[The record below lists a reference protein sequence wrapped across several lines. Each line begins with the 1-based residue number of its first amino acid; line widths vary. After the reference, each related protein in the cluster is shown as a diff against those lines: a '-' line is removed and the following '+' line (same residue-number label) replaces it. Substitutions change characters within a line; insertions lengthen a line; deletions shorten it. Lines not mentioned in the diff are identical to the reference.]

1 MTTPLSGIKV
11 IEIGTL
17 IAAPFAARLMAEF
30 GAEVIKIESLGQ
42 GDPLRK
48 WRKLHEGTSLWWY
61 LQSRNKKSLAL
72 NLKSSE
78 GLGLIKQLLGDA
90 DVLIENLRPGG
101 LEKLGLGWDVLH
113 SLNPKLTLVRISGY
127 GQTGPYR
134 DRPGF
139 GAIGEAM
146 GGIRYTTGNPDSPP
160 ARVGVSLGDS
170 LASLHGVI
178 GALMSLLRVKTGQ
191 GDGQVVDVS
200 LAESVFNVMESL
212 VPEYDMLGHVR
223 ERSGGALPGIA
234 PSNTYLTAD
243 GAYVVIAGNSDP
255 IYKRLM
261 TAIGRSD
268 LAEAAEFA
276 HNDGRAAKSAV
287 LDAAITHWTSS
298 LPIEQVLSAL
308 EAAEVPAGRI
318 YSVADIVS
326 DPHYQARDM
335 LLNAQLPGGVS
346 VKMPGIV
353 PKLSET
359 PGAVNWQGPALGQHT
374 DDILSGLGLADADI
388 QRLKI
393 RGWCNDPGLFRA
405 IDRAGSLAARWPA
418 NRTDLGRDGR
428 QDRADRPT
436 LSRRVFTDR
445 GGLVRLAQGH
455 PGAA

>member
-1 MTTPLSGIKV
+1 MTGPLQGVRV

-17 IAAPFAARLMAEF
+17 IAAPFAARLMGEF

-61 LQSRNKKSLAL
+61 LQSRNKKSLSL
-72 NLKSSE
+72 NLKSAE
-78 GLGLIKQLLGDA
+78 GIDIVKRLAESA
-90 DVLIENLRPGG
+90 DVLIENLRPGA

-113 SLNPKLTLVRISGY
+113 ALNPKLTLVRISGY
-127 GQTGPYR
+127 GQSGPYR

-146 GGIRYTTGNPDSPP
+146 GGIRYTTGTPGSPP

-170 LASLHGVI
+170 LASMHAVM

-234 PSNTYLTAD
+234 PSNTYPTAD

-255 IYKRLM
+255 IFKRLM
-261 TAIGRSD
+261 QAVGRDD
-268 LAEAAEFA
+268 LGETPAFA
-276 HNDGRAAKSAV
+276 HNDGRAAQSDL
-287 LDAAITHWTSS
+287 LDAAISAWSS
-298 LPIEQVLSAL
+298 ALPIDEVLKAL
-308 EAAEVPAGRI
+308 EQAEVPAGRI
-318 YSVADIVS
+318 YNVADIVA
-326 DPHYQARDM
+326 DPHYQAREMILD
-335 LLNAQLPGGVS
+335 AELPGGAS

-353 PKLSET
+353 PKLSDT
-359 PGAVNWQGPALGQHT
+359 PGSVNWQGPALGQHT
-374 DDILSGLGLADADI
+374 DSVLGELGMTAADI
-388 QRLKI
+388 AQLKAS
-393 RGWCNDPGLFRA
+393 GVV
-405 IDRAGSLAARWPA
+405 
-418 NRTDLGRDGR
+418 
-428 QDRADRPT
+428 Q
-436 LSRRVFTDR
+436 
-445 GGLVRLAQGH
+445 
-455 PGAA
+455 

>member
-1 MTTPLSGIKV
+1 MTAPLSGIKV

-30 GAEVIKIESLGQ
+30 GAEVIKIETLGQ

-72 NLKSSE
+72 DLKSAE
-78 GLGLIKQLLGDA
+78 GLSLIKQLLGDA

-113 SLNPKLTLVRISGY
+113 ALNPKLTLVRISGY

-191 GDGQVVDVS
+191 GDGQIVDVS
-200 LAESVFNVMESL
+200 LAESVFNLMESL

-261 TAIGRSD
+261 TTIGRAD
-268 LAEAAEFA
+268 LAEAVEFA
-276 HNDGRAAKSAV
+276 HNDGRAAKSAL

-335 LLNAQLPGGVS
+335 LLNAELPGGVS

-359 PGAVNWQGPALGQHT
+359 PGAVNWQGPSLGQHT
-374 DDILSGLGLADADI
+374 DDILGSLGLTVADI
-388 QRLKI
+388 QRLKTS
-393 RGWCNDPGLFRA
+393 GVV
-405 IDRAGSLAARWPA
+405 
-418 NRTDLGRDGR
+418 
-428 QDRADRPT
+428 Q
-436 LSRRVFTDR
+436 
-445 GGLVRLAQGH
+445 
-455 PGAA
+455 

>member
-1 MTTPLSGIKV
+1 MTAPLSGIKV

-30 GAEVIKIESLGQ
+30 GAEVIKIESMGQ

-48 WRKLHEGTSLWWY
+48 WRKLHQGTSLWWY

-72 NLKSSE
+72 DLKSAE
-78 GLGLIKQLLGDA
+78 GLALVKQLLGDA

-113 SLNPKLTLVRISGY
+113 ALNPRLTLVRISGY

-134 DRPGF
+134 DRSGF

-200 LAESVFNVMESL
+200 LAESVFNLMESL

-261 TAIGRSD
+261 TAIGRID
-268 LAEAAEFA
+268 LAEDEALA
-276 HNDGRAAKSAV
+276 HNDGRAAQSGL

-298 LPIEQVLSAL
+298 LPIERVLDAL
-308 EAAEVPAGRI
+308 QAAEVPAGRI
-318 YSVADIVS
+318 YSVADIVA
-326 DPHYQARDM
+326 DPHYQARGM
-335 LLNAQLPGGVS
+335 LLNAELPGGLT

-353 PKLSET
+353 PKLSQT
-359 PGAVNWQGPALGQHT
+359 PGAVNWQGPSLGQHT
-374 DDILSGLGLADADI
+374 DEILGGMGLAEVDI
-388 QRLKI
+388 QRLK
-393 RGWCNDPGLFRA
+393 N
-405 IDRAGSLAARWPA
+405 AGVV
-418 NRTDLGRDGR
+418 
-428 QDRADRPT
+428 Q
-436 LSRRVFTDR
+436 
-445 GGLVRLAQGH
+445 
-455 PGAA
+455 

>member
-1 MTTPLSGIKV
+1 MTGPLQGVRV

-17 IAAPFAARLMAEF
+17 IAAPFAARLMGEF
-30 GAEVIKIESLGQ
+30 GAEVIKIEAMGQ

-61 LQSRNKKSLAL
+61 LQSRNKKSLSL
-72 NLKSSE
+72 NLKSPE
-78 GLGLIKQLLGDA
+78 GIDIVKRLAESA
-90 DVLIENLRPGG
+90 DVLIENLRPGA

-113 SLNPKLTLVRISGY
+113 ALNPKLTLVRISGY
-127 GQTGPYR
+127 GQSGPYR

-146 GGIRYTTGNPDSPP
+146 GGIRYTTGTPGSPP

-170 LASLHGVI
+170 LASMHAVM

-234 PSNTYLTAD
+234 PSNTYPTAD

-255 IYKRLM
+255 IFKRLM
-261 TAIGRSD
+261 QAIGRPD
-268 LAEAAEFA
+268 LGDTPEFA
-276 HNDGRAAKSAV
+276 HNDGRAAQSDRLDGAISAWSSALPIDAV
-287 LDAAITHWTSS
+287 LK
-298 LPIEQVLSAL
+298 AL
-308 EAAEVPAGRI
+308 EQAEVPAGRI
-318 YSVADIVS
+318 YNVADIVA

-335 LLNAQLPGGVS
+335 ILDAELPGGAT

-359 PGAVNWQGPALGQHT
+359 PGSVNWQGPALGQHT
-374 DDILSGLGLADADI
+374 DSVLGELGISAADI
-388 QRLKI
+388 AQLKHS
-393 RGWCNDPGLFRA
+393 GVV
-405 IDRAGSLAARWPA
+405 
-418 NRTDLGRDGR
+418 
-428 QDRADRPT
+428 Q
-436 LSRRVFTDR
+436 
-445 GGLVRLAQGH
+445 
-455 PGAA
+455 

>member
-1 MTTPLSGIKV
+1 MTAPLSGIKV

-30 GAEVIKIESLGQ
+30 GADVIKIESMGQ

-72 NLKSSE
+72 DLKSSE
-78 GLGLIKQLLGDA
+78 GLDLIKQLLGDA

-101 LEKLGLGWDVLH
+101 LEKLGLGWEVLH
-113 SLNPKLTLVRISGY
+113 ALNPKLTLVRISGY

-146 GGIRYTTGNPDSPP
+146 GGIRYTTGNPESPP

-191 GDGQVVDVS
+191 GEGQVVDVS

-234 PSNTYLTAD
+234 PSNTYPTAD

-255 IYKRLM
+255 IYRRLM
-261 TAIGRSD
+261 HAIGRAD
-268 LAEAAEFA
+268 LADAPELA
-276 HNDGRAAKSAV
+276 HNDGRAAQSAV

-298 LPIEQVLSAL
+298 QPIDRVLSAL

-335 LLNAQLPGGVS
+335 LLDAQLPGGVS

-353 PKLSET
+353 PKLSQT
-359 PGAVNWQGPALGQHT
+359 PGGVNWQGPALGQHT
-374 DDILSGLGLADADI
+374 DEILGNLGLGGADI
-388 QRLKI
+388 QRL
-393 RGWCNDPGLFRA
+393 RA
-405 IDRAGSLAARWPA
+405 SGVV
-418 NRTDLGRDGR
+418 
-428 QDRADRPT
+428 Q
-436 LSRRVFTDR
+436 
-445 GGLVRLAQGH
+445 
-455 PGAA
+455 

>member
-1 MTTPLSGIKV
+1 MTAPLSGIKV

-30 GAEVIKIESLGQ
+30 GADVIKIESMGQ

-72 NLKSSE
+72 DLKSSE
-78 GLGLIKQLLGDA
+78 GLDLFKQLLGDA

-101 LEKLGLGWDVLH
+101 LEKLGLGWEVLH
-113 SLNPKLTLVRISGY
+113 ALNPKLTLVRISGY

-146 GGIRYTTGNPDSPP
+146 GGIRYTTGNPESPP

-191 GDGQVVDVS
+191 GEGQIVDVS

-234 PSNTYLTAD
+234 PSNTYPTAD

-255 IYKRLM
+255 IYRRLM
-261 TAIGRSD
+261 HAIGRSD
-268 LAEAAEFA
+268 LADAPELA
-276 HNDGRAAKSAV
+276 HNDGRAAQSAV

-298 LPIEQVLSAL
+298 QPIDRVLSAL

-326 DPHYQARDM
+326 DLHYQARDM
-335 LLNAQLPGGVS
+335 LLDAQLPGGVS

-353 PKLSET
+353 PKLSQT
-359 PGAVNWQGPALGQHT
+359 PGGVNWQGPALGQHT
-374 DDILSGLGLADADI
+374 DEILGNLGLGGADI
-388 QRLKI
+388 QRL
-393 RGWCNDPGLFRA
+393 RA
-405 IDRAGSLAARWPA
+405 SGVV
-418 NRTDLGRDGR
+418 
-428 QDRADRPT
+428 Q
-436 LSRRVFTDR
+436 
-445 GGLVRLAQGH
+445 
-455 PGAA
+455 

>member
-1 MTTPLSGIKV
+1 MTAPLSGIKV

-17 IAAPFAARLMAEF
+17 IAAPFAARLIAEF
-30 GAEVIKIESLGQ
+30 GAEVIKIEALGQ

-72 NLKSSE
+72 DLKSAE
-78 GLGLIKQLLGDA
+78 GLDLIKQLLGDA

-113 SLNPKLTLVRISGY
+113 ALNPKLTLVRISGY

-178 GALMSLLRVKTGQ
+178 GALMALLRVKTGQ

-200 LAESVFNVMESL
+200 LAESVFNLMESL

-261 TAIGRSD
+261 TTIGRAD

-276 HNDGRAAKSAV
+276 HNDGRAAKSAL

-335 LLNAQLPGGVS
+335 LLNAELPGGVS

-359 PGAVNWQGPALGQHT
+359 PGAVNWQGPSLGQHT
-374 DDILSGLGLADADI
+374 DDILGSLGLTVADI
-388 QRLKI
+388 QRLKTS
-393 RGWCNDPGLFRA
+393 GVV
-405 IDRAGSLAARWPA
+405 
-418 NRTDLGRDGR
+418 
-428 QDRADRPT
+428 Q
-436 LSRRVFTDR
+436 
-445 GGLVRLAQGH
+445 
-455 PGAA
+455 

>member
-1 MTTPLSGIKV
+1 MTALNGLRV

-17 IAAPFAARLMAEF
+17 IAAPFAARMMAEF

-61 LQSRNKKSLAL
+61 LQSRNKKSIAL
-72 NLKSSE
+72 NLKSAF
-78 GLGLIKQLLGDA
+78 GIDIVKQLVESA
-90 DVLIENLRPGG
+90 DILIENLRPGA

-113 SLNPKLTLVRISGY
+113 ALNPKLTLVRISGY
-127 GQTGPYR
+127 GQSGPYR

-146 GGIRYTTGNPDSPP
+146 GGIRYTTGTPGIPP

-170 LASLHGVI
+170 LASMHAVI
-178 GALMSLLRVKTGQ
+178 GALMSVLRVKTGQ

-234 PSNTYLTAD
+234 PSNTYPTAD
-243 GAYVVIAGNSDP
+243 NGYVVIAGNSDP

-261 TAIGRSD
+261 TTIGRPD
-268 LAEAAEFA
+268 LANDPALA
-276 HNDGRAAKSAV
+276 HNDGRAAQCELLDEAITQWSSKLPIDAV
-287 LDAAITHWTSS
+287 L
-298 LPIEQVLSAL
+298 EAL
-308 EAAEVPAGRI
+308 EKAEVPAGRI
-318 YSVADIVS
+318 YSVADIVA

-335 LLNAQLPGGVS
+335 ILNAELPGGAT

-353 PKLSET
+353 PKLSDT
-359 PGAVNWQGPALGQHT
+359 PGRINWQGPRLGQHT
-374 DDILSGLGLADADI
+374 QSVLGDLGLPDEMI
-388 QRLKI
+388 KRLKDE
-393 RGWCNDPGLFRA
+393 GVV
-405 IDRAGSLAARWPA
+405 
-418 NRTDLGRDGR
+418 
-428 QDRADRPT
+428 Q
-436 LSRRVFTDR
+436 
-445 GGLVRLAQGH
+445 
-455 PGAA
+455 

>member
-1 MTTPLSGIKV
+1 MTAPLSGIKV

-30 GAEVIKIESLGQ
+30 GADVIKIESMGQ

-72 NLKSSE
+72 DLKSSE
-78 GLGLIKQLLGDA
+78 GLDLIMQLLGDA

-113 SLNPKLTLVRISGY
+113 ALNPKLTLVRISGY

-146 GGIRYTTGNPDSPP
+146 GGIRYTTGNPESPP

-191 GDGQVVDVS
+191 GEGQIVDVS

-234 PSNTYLTAD
+234 PSNTYPTAD

-255 IYKRLM
+255 IYRRLM
-261 TAIGRSD
+261 HAIGRAD
-268 LAEAAEFA
+268 LADAPELA
-276 HNDGRAAKSAV
+276 HNDGRAAQSAV

-298 LPIEQVLSAL
+298 QPIDRVLSAL

-335 LLNAQLPGGVS
+335 LLDAQLPGGVS

-353 PKLSET
+353 PKLSQT
-359 PGAVNWQGPALGQHT
+359 PGGVNWQGPALGQHT
-374 DDILSGLGLADADI
+374 DEILGNLGLGGADI
-388 QRLKI
+388 QRL
-393 RGWCNDPGLFRA
+393 RA
-405 IDRAGSLAARWPA
+405 SGVV
-418 NRTDLGRDGR
+418 
-428 QDRADRPT
+428 Q
-436 LSRRVFTDR
+436 
-445 GGLVRLAQGH
+445 
-455 PGAA
+455 